1 MTTILIDH
9 CRIWISLLFL
19 LIVAACEFPYQ
30 HGTGEPRWL
39 IIVRSSSNG
48 SFTMYVDDDGSFSTQ
63 TYFDGESSP
72 PLSGALSDQDLA
84 LLKVELTAEKFE
96 LYEAADRADG
106 RAWEEGSDVLTVDH
120 APFEQVRFDIELPYQ
135 EPTQS
140 FVSTIVEIQARN
152 HLIAA
157 EALGSEADGWPL
169 PTNP

>member
-39 IIVRSSSNG
+39 LIVRSSSNG

-84 LLKVELTAEKFE
+84 LRKVELTAEKFE
-96 LYEAADRADG
+96 LYEVADLAAR
-106 RAWEEGSDVLTVDH
+106 EEGWDLEVVYTPLGRVRVDTELT
-120 APFEQVRFDIELPYQ
+120 YS
-135 EPTQS
+135 EPTQT
-140 FVSTIVEIQARN
+140 FVSTIVDIHARN
-152 HLIAA
+152 HQIAF
-157 EALGSEADGWPL
+157 EAKLGSRAEDWPL
-169 PTNP
+169 PSNP